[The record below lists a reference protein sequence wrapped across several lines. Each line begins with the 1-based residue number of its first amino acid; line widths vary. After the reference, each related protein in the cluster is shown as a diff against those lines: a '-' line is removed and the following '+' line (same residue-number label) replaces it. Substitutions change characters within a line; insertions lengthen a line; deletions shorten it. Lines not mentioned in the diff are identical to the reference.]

1 MKPFTRLRV
10 RSNTLSEV
18 GDQTKVNLMVGCKEL
33 INSVNSLSL
42 TGPCVQIS
50 KISSLYLHHRL
61 GLISPDLALLSIIP
75 MARSA

>member
-18 GDQTKVNLMVGCKEL
+18 GDETKVNLMVGYKEL

-42 TGPCVQIS
+42 TGPCVQRS

-61 GLISPDLALLSIIP
+61 GLISPDLALL
-75 MARSA
+75 

>member
-1 MKPFTRLRV
+1 MKPFTGLRV

-18 GDQTKVNLMVGCKEL
+18 GDETKVNLMVGYKEL

-42 TGPCVQIS
+42 TGPCVQRS
-50 KISSLYLHHRL
+50 KISSLCLHHRL